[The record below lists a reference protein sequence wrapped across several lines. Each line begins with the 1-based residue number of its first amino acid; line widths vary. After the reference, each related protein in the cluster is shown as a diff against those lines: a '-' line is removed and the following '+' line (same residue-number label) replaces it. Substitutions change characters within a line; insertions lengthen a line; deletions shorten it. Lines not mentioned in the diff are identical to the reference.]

1 MSLHSACFQLKPKTL
16 KLNQRVT
23 GLVIWVTLQ
32 YFTYFLSINSLIY
45 FDILL
50 WISLFIYFIYVFT
63 CWWTPSELLDIV
75 PVKPKMMGLMRF
87 CKKWNF
93 LHCWKKVAEAYL
105 NYYFW
110 YAQVMLS
117 IHYERACL
125 YNQPSEI
132 FQ

>member
-1 MSLHSACFQLKPKTL
+1 MGNFAIFYIFSGYQF
-16 KLNQRVT
+16 
-23 GLVIWVTLQ
+23 
-32 YFTYFLSINSLIY
+32 IN
-45 FDILL
+45 ILL
-50 WISLFIYFIYVFT
+50 WKSLFIYFKYVFT

-110 YAQVMLS
+110 DAQVLLS
-117 IHYERACL
+117 IHYERAFFSSNVCIISL
-125 YNQPSEI
+125 LRSFNRPSKY
-132 FQ
+132 FALSNGVSKWRPSLHCHG